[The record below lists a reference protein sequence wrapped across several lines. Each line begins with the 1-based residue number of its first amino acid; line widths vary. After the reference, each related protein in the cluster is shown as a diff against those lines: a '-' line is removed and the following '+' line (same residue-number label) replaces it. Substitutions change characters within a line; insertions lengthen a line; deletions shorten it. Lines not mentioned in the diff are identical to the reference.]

1 MEKTL
6 NSISTYSII
15 LLPILL
21 ITGPFLSDL
30 SIFLV
35 DIIFLTILF
44 KNKEKDLKKN
54 FLFNVLVVFNVYI
67 SLVSLFAED
76 IHMSLKSSLF
86 YIRFGIYIFALNYFL
101 KKNTKIID
109 YFFFILSLVFICL
122 TIDAVFQ
129 FILGYNVLGFQI
141 DNVDKINSFFN
152 DEAVLGSYLIKL
164 LPLYLSIFIYKY
176 HEKKTI
182 FTLIIFTIGFIIF
195 LSGSRS
201 SIFLFDLFFL
211 LLIIFLKEYRKYLL
225 IPTSLIIIFFTIIFS
240 NLNFKNIT
248 KQDFENNRIVY
259 KIYYNLV
266 DPIQTIFFEKG
277 LSDKDKKGKKMTVF
291 TQIHQSHYNTA
302 YNIFLDNKF
311 FGIGNKMFRIVCKDQ
326 KYKTNKHGCSTHPHN
341 YYIQV
346 LSENGLIGFS
356 FVLILFIYINYI
368 LIREFYFRFLKRKL
382 FLNNTILIL
391 LFGIYLNVWPFI
403 PTGNLY
409 NNWNSILIYFPI
421 GFYLFF
427 QKMNN
432 KKK

>member
-1 MEKTL
+1 
-6 NSISTYSII
+6 
-15 LLPILL
+15 
-21 ITGPFLSDL
+21 
-30 SIFLV
+30 
-35 DIIFLTILF
+35 
-44 KNKEKDLKKN
+44 
-54 FLFNVLVVFNVYI
+54 
-67 SLVSLFAED
+67 
-76 IHMSLKSSLF
+76 MSLKSSLF

-152 DEAVLGSYLIKL
+152 DEDVLGSYLIKL

-201 SIFLFDLFFL
+201 SIFLFALFFL

-277 LSDKDKKGKKMTVF
+277 LSDKDKKGKKITVF

-368 LIREFYFRFLKRKL
+368 LIREFYFRF
-382 FLNNTILIL
+382 
-391 LFGIYLNVWPFI
+391 
-403 PTGNLY
+403 
-409 NNWNSILIYFPI
+409 
-421 GFYLFF
+421 
-427 QKMNN
+427 
-432 KKK
+432 